1 MAKDKVGKT
10 LSSLSEVDREVATLR
25 NRKKHIETQHED
37 ISSELSQVITRLD
50 ELDTGRIEAEKK
62 HTFEEQRL
70 KEEETKIV
78 ERRKQL
84 TTIGGAKSA
93 KLVEREL
100 DIATR
105 LLESLEKTAT
115 EAFESLDNIKAQ
127 LSDISDRRSG
137 LEQSLEELK
146 KESAPE
152 IEEIEKNLGKLN
164 KQREGLLEKLE
175 PRLQGLYSRVNERYP
190 GEAVAVAAD
199 GACQSCCRALPQ
211 QRYNQIMAGNL
222 LIQCPGCSRILV
234 YSLD

>member
-10 LSSLSEVDREVATLR
+10 LSALSEVDREIATFR
-25 NRKKHIETQHED
+25 NRRKAIENNQED
-37 ISSELSQVITRLD
+37 ITAELAQVVTRLD
-50 ELDTGRIEAEKK
+50 ELDTARVDAEKK
-62 HTFEEQRL
+62 HTYEEQRL

-105 LLESLEKTAT
+105 LLEGLEKNAT
-115 EAFESLDNIKAQ
+115 EAFENLDNIKAQ

-146 KESAPE
+146 KESTPE
-152 IEEIEKNLGKLN
+152 LEEIEKNLGKLN

-175 PRLQGLYSRVNERYP
+175 PRLQSLYSRVNERYP
-190 GEAVAVAAD
+190 GEAVAAAEE

-234 YSLD
+234 YSLE